1 MGSLPNQKECSYCY
15 NTGHNK
21 TTCPVRKK
29 RVEQLRLT
37 DPENWAV
44 YSYDQDQSRLEES
57 RRRAV
62 RNRKCS
68 FCERPGHNRRGCPSL
83 KAVKQA
89 CYEAN
94 RSFRP
99 VLLEYMTRIGLAP
112 GALMVRSERDYNYDT
127 RQYVWQNKHY
137 IVRGINW
144 ELLNFNYA
152 EEFDNRCHIDVMCMA
167 TGRNMSMALTSEL
180 GYDRLLS
187 QFKETGEVKNGIVI
201 SPGPM
206 APKPP
211 EGWLKS
217 TPSWSNFSHRFK
229 DKEWTIDSFA
239 NGYQFANATVTK
251 AWREF
256 TQNDF

>member
-1 MGSLPNQKECSYCY
+1 MTMTKLLS
-15 NTGHNK
+15 
-21 TTCPVRKK
+21 RK
-29 RVEQLRLT
+29 VESVLF
-37 DPENWAV
+37 
-44 YSYDQDQSRLEES
+44 
-57 RRRAV
+57 

-83 KAVKQA
+83 KAAKQA

-112 GALMVRSERDYNYDT
+112 GGVDGPFRVNIITILGSMSGRTSTTLSKN
-127 RQYVWQNKHY
+127 
-137 IVRGINW
+137 INW
-144 ELLNFNYA
+144 ELLNFNFA
-152 EEFDNRCHIDVMCMA
+152 EEYDNRCHIDVMCMA

-217 TPSWSNFSHRFK
+217 TPFL
-229 DKEWTIDSFA
+229 
-239 NGYQFANATVTK
+239 V
-251 AWREF
+251 
-256 TQNDF
+256 

>member
-1 MGSLPNQKECSYCY
+1 MASKECSYCFK
-15 NTGHNK
+15 TGHNK
-21 TTCPVRKK
+21 TTCPRLKE
-29 RVEQLRLT
+29 RVEKIRLT
-37 DPENWAV
+37 DPENWQV
-44 YSYDQDQSRLEES
+44 YSYDREQESLKES
-57 RRRAV
+57 RKRAV

-68 FCERPGHNRRGCPSL
+68 FCYKAGHNRRGCPSF

-94 RSFRP
+94 RKFRP

-112 GALMVRSERDYNYDT
+112 GALMVRTESEFDYST
-127 RQYVWQNKHY
+127 RKYVWQTKHY
-137 IVRGINW
+137 IVRHINW
-144 ELLNFNYA
+144 ENLNFNFA
-152 EEFDNRCHIDVMCMA
+152 EEWDQRDHIDVKCMM
-167 TGRNMSMALTSEL
+167 TGRIATFALTSEL
-180 GYDRLLS
+180 GYDSLFA
-187 QFKETGEVKNGIVI
+187 QFKETGDVKNGIVV
-201 SPGPM
+201 SPGPR
-206 APKPP
+206 APRPP

-217 TPSWSNFSHRFK
+217 TPSWSNFNHRFK